1 LREWRRWLLKNSPDI
16 AAASPGVPDV
26 DFPDSHRLRSR
37 DVFRLVTRVWPFI
50 RPYRKHLG
58 LLMLAIV
65 PALPAGLFVLA
76 LTRIFYDVV
85 GNGHP
90 LTPFEAWL
98 VRVPLNATRETV
110 LLHATVLG
118 VAVAAVAMPCAGLVV
133 LYALWILQ
141 RITNLF
147 RVDLYTRLQ
156 QLSLRFHREE
166 KIGDAMFRMFQDSAA
181 LPHVIDALVLRPLLA
196 VPFLIADLV
205 WLATFNWKMAFVA
218 LLVIPAELLL
228 AILYSY
234 SLRHAFIGER
244 EATAQA
250 TTRIEETLASIKTV
264 KAFGTEESESA
275 TYARDN
281 WDAFLAA
288 RRARMMIVRYRV
300 LNNTLWGAAYLA
312 ALYLGAR
319 QVLIGGVTGAIGAA
333 VSLGTF
339 QGTLGI
345 LSRVTR
351 RIILLGESWG
361 SLQDLTVAM
370 ARVLELLGSMP
381 EADVKGGPLMPPAR
395 IETLRLEGVGFS
407 YDPAQPVLRD
417 VNLEARAGTITAFA
431 GPSGSGKSTLVALLL
446 RFADPASGRI
456 TVNGI
461 DVREFQLAGWRGC
474 VCVAQQ
480 ENPLFTA
487 TIRDNIAYSK
497 PGASMAEVWT
507 AVRRAGLESFIRS
520 LPHGLGTMLGEKGA
534 KLSTGQAQR
543 ISLARALLRGAPI
556 LLLDEP
562 TASLDGATEELV
574 LDGIRQWLSD
584 APASRMVIIATHRRT
599 SAAIADQ
606 VFEMTDG
613 TSRAIEQSQREH
625 PGLEARH
632 G

>member
-1 LREWRRWLLKNSPDI
+1 LKNSSDI
-16 AAASPGVPDV
+16 ATTSQRVPNL

-58 LLMLAIV
+58 LLILAIM

-76 LTRIFYDVV
+76 LTRILFDVV

-98 VRVPLNATRETV
+98 IHVPLNAARETA
-110 LLHATVLG
+110 LLHTTVLG
-118 VAVAAVAMPCAGLVV
+118 VIVAAVVLPCAGLVV
-133 LYALWILQ
+133 LYVLWILQ

-147 RVDLYTRLQ
+147 RVDLYSRLQ
-156 QLSLRFHREE
+156 ELSLRFHGEE

-181 LPHVIDALVLRPLLA
+181 IPQVIDSLVLRPLMA
-196 VPFLIADLV
+196 IPFVIVDLI

-218 LLVIPAELLL
+218 LLVIPAEFLL
-228 AILYSY
+228 AIVYGD
-234 SLRHAFIGER
+234 SLRGAFIGER

-264 KAFGTEESESA
+264 KAFGTEESESGI
-275 TYARDN
+275 YARDN
-281 WDAFLAA
+281 WDAFIAA
-288 RRARMMIVRYRV
+288 RRARLMLVRYRV
-300 LNNTLWGAAYLA
+300 LNNTLWGVAYLA

-319 QVLIGGVTGAIGAA
+319 QVLAGGVTGAIHAA

-351 RIILLGESWG
+351 RITMLGESWG
-361 SLQDLTVAM
+361 NLQDMTVAM
-370 ARVLELLGSMP
+370 ARVLELLGSVP
-381 EADVKGGPLMPPAR
+381 EADVKSGERLPPGR
-395 IETLRLEGVGFS
+395 IEALRFEDVGFS
-407 YDPAQPVLRD
+407 YDPAEPVLRD
-417 VNLEARAGTITAFA
+417 ISLEVHAGTITAFV

-456 TVNGI
+456 MVNGI
-461 DVREFQLAGWRGC
+461 DLRDFQLAGWRGR
-474 VCVAQQ
+474 VSVALQ

-497 PGASMAEVWT
+497 PDATVAEVWT
-507 AVRRAGLESFIRS
+507 AVRRADLELFVNS
-520 LPHGLGTMLGEKGA
+520 LPRGLDTMLGEKGA

-543 ISLARALLRGAPI
+543 ISLARALLRDAPI

-562 TASLDGATEELV
+562 TASLDGATEEHV
-574 LDGIRQWLSD
+574 LDGIRQWLND
-584 APASRMVIIATHRRT
+584 APEGRMVIIATHRRT
-599 SAAIADQ
+599 TAAIAER
-606 VFEMTDG
+606 VFEVTNG
-613 TSRAIEQSQREH
+613 TLRSIDPSEREH
-625 PGLEARH
+625 PSLKARH